1 MSKVHTFDL
10 ALQTLYLRIGIG
22 DNLVELAAEMTI
34 LVGQVFA
41 HRLIVQS
48 ADGYDADLI
57 RMSWEVH
64 FLRCLI
70 GPKSKPSSSTFHD
83 RGWVQATQHACF
95 VVFGRLQDGR
105 DSIVWVG

>member
-1 MSKVHTFDL
+1 MHTFDL
-10 ALQTLYLRIGIG
+10 ALQTLNLRIGIG
-22 DNLVELAAEMTI
+22 DDLVELAIEMTI
-34 LVGQVFA
+34 LVGKVLA

-48 ADGYDADLI
+48 ADGYDTGLI
-57 RMSWEVH
+57 WMLREVH
-64 FLRCLI
+64 FLRRLV